1 MPTNSLPQLIREL
14 ELIASGITNHV
25 AETTPVGLTETQA
38 TEFRTYLTNLKVLEN
53 EQEKLKGDLKAK
65 TEEMN
70 TQAAAARKKLADAR
84 KRVKLSVPQAHWVEF
99 GITDTK

>member
-1 MPTNSLPQLIREL
+1 MPTTSLPQLIREL

-70 TQAAAARKKLADAR
+70 TQAAARKKLADAR

-99 GITDTK
+99 GIVDSK